1 MKDID
6 QIRRENMATLEQE
19 AGGVTAAADRAGMS
33 QSQWSNLRAGA
44 VDSKTGKSRGM
55 RKETARKIEIT
66 AGKPTGWLD
75 LDHGLLSPSSYTQTP
90 SNHAESAGEQRSI
103 DGLMAQITPI
113 LDSAPKTLRN
123 AVLLLAMKYEKDPA
137 EGERIAAAIRALVG
151 APDDPG
157 T

>member
-44 VDSKTGKSRGM
+44 VDSKTGKPRGM

-90 SNHAESAGEQRSI
+90 LNQAESAGEHKSI
-103 DGLMAQITPI
+103 VGPEL
-113 LDSAPKTLRN
+113 
-123 AVLLLAMKYEKDPA
+123 PA
-137 EGERIAAAIRALVG
+137 EFQSLLNTITDAAKAGSLTKEQAAAFDALIKTSTGVK
-151 APDDPG
+151 
-157 T
+157 